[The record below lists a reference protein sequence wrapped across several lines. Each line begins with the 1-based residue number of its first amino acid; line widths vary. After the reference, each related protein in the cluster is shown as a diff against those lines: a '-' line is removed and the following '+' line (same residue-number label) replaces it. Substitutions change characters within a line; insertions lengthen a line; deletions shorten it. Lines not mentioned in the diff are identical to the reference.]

1 MPRFEEGNKAAV
13 GHGRPKGSKGAQVK
27 SKYLAKW
34 EQVFEA
40 TNPVEKLTALA
51 EKDYTE
57 FIRLGLAAMPK
68 SQKLDIDTNPFAD
81 KSDEELKHYIA
92 HGKWP
97 EDDVS

>member
-1 MPRFEEGNKAAV
+1 MQPLKR
-13 GHGRPKGSKGAQVK
+13 QVK

-34 EQVFEA
+34 EEVFEA

-51 EKDYTE
+51 EKDYAE
-57 FIRLGLAAMPK
+57 FVRLGLAAMPK
-68 SQKLDIDTNPFAD
+68 SQKLDIETNPFAD

-97 EDDVS
+97 EDLRSQPS